1 MSILTLII
9 DDEFLARERLK
20 KLLEPFPEI
29 VLVGECKNGED
40 AFEMIHLK
48 NPDLIFLD
56 IQMPGISGIDLIGK
70 LNQHRVKVPMTVFTT
85 AHNAFAIQAF
95 ERNAI
100 DYLLKPF
107 EPERFQHTIGR
118 VKSQMELKQSHE
130 LSQQMQRLLQSF
142 TTVKNEFRQS
152 FEIREKGIETKIR
165 VEEVLYLTSE
175 SNYLKLVTFQKNWMV
190 RGTLQQISEELNPRD
205 FLRIHRSTIIHLRYL
220 EGYRYLNNHEFL
232 FKMKNGDELT
242 SGRSFYHSIQK
253 QFG

>member
-29 VLVGECKNGED
+29 LIAGECKNGED
-40 AFEMIHLK
+40 GFEMIRLK

-70 LNQHRVKVPMTVFTT
+70 LDQHKVNVPLTVFTT

-95 ERNAI
+95 ERSAI

-107 EPERFQHTIGR
+107 EMERLQQTIAR

-142 TTVKNEFRQS
+142 TPTTGAFRQS
-152 FEIREKGIETKIR
+152 FEIREKGIETNVQVDEI
-165 VEEVLYLTSE
+165 LYFTSD
-175 SNYLKLVTFQKNWMV
+175 SNYLKLVTFKRNWLY
-190 RGTLQQISEELNPRD
+190 RGTMQQISEEMNPRD

-220 EGYRYLNNHEFL
+220 EGYRYLTNHEFL

-242 SGRSFYHSIQK
+242 SGRSFYDSIQK